1 MHLCLC
7 EGSFGVSPIRG
18 VGRMEPVEGPPVSS
32 PDPAIIDSVEQPASS
47 STRAVT
53 DMPFDSPAVMTH
65 TLHMRDSSISMRCPH
80 ATERAVMSTNK
91 NLP

>member
-1 MHLCLC
+1 
-7 EGSFGVSPIRG
+7 
-18 VGRMEPVEGPPVSS
+18 MEPLEGPPVSS

-65 TLHMRDSSISMRCPH
+65 TLHMVIPFIHIH
-80 ATERAVMSTNK
+80 A
-91 NLP
+91 LPACYRTCGDEYT

>member
-53 DMPFDSPAVMTH
+53 GHAIWQSGSTDPHSTH
-65 TLHMRDSSISMRCPH
+65 THTSYI
-80 ATERAVMSTNK
+80 
-91 NLP
+91 